1 MACCLCNIHTPIW
14 QPSVILMSR
23 VCFTCSGMT
32 WNYLVTDEFCCSYR
46 VLLVIWMHQCLSHH
60 GILSGG
66 EGQCWRQWDLLKS
79 WRQLVYQNGIQR
91 FVITN
96 HAVSKDL
103 QIFSVRK
110 KSRRVNIQNYWRLWK
125 YSWLKYQTV
134 WYVYCWNNR
143 ILCWIHL
150 QDFRNAYPWWFILL
164 VVVLTKTISLT

>member
-14 QPSVILMSR
+14 QPSLILMSR

-96 HAVSKDL
+96 QAVSKDL
-103 QIFSVRK
+103 QIFPVRIGYCL
-110 KSRRVNIQNYWRLWK
+110 VYIQNYCWCSR
-125 YSWLKYQTV
+125 QT
-134 WYVYCWNNR
+134 R
-143 ILCWIHL
+143 SAPART
-150 QDFRNAYPWWFILL
+150 FGL
-164 VVVLTKTISLT
+164 VAVLIELATERSPS